1 MVAEN
6 ANLYYVWGRPQWPR
20 GKGNDMPSSPGND
33 ATPRGGSARSGG
45 PDEAAL
51 YIKSAIADLAHMA
64 RRHGHDMLGYLL
76 DMAQMEADEIVRRRR
91 GR

>member
-1 MVAEN
+1 
-6 ANLYYVWGRPQWPR
+6 
-20 GKGNDMPSSPGND
+20 MPSSPGND

-51 YIKSAIADLAHMA
+51 YIKSAIADLGQMA

-76 DMAQMEADEIVRRRR
+76 DMAQMEADQILHQR
-91 GR
+91 GKR

>member
-1 MVAEN
+1 MAS
-6 ANLYYVWGRPQWPR
+6 AA
-20 GKGNDMPSSPGND
+20 GND
-33 ATPRGGSARSGG
+33 ASRRRGPSADGG

-51 YIKSAIADLAHMA
+51 YIKSAIAELSQMA

-76 DMAQMEADEIVRRRR
+76 DMAQMEADDIVRRRR

>member
-1 MVAEN
+1 MVAVS
-6 ANLYYVWGRPQWPR
+6 AISDYLWTRPVAAAW
-20 GKGNDMPSSPGND
+20 KGNDMPSSPGND

-51 YIKSAIADLAHMA
+51 YIKSAIADLSHMA

>member
-1 MVAEN
+1 MGS
-6 ANLYYVWGRPQWPR
+6 L
-20 GKGNDMPSSPGND
+20 PGND
-33 ATPRGGSARSGG
+33 AASRRSPARSGG

-51 YIKSAIADLAHMA
+51 YIKSAIADLSQMA

-76 DMAQMEADEIVRRRR
+76 DMAQLEADEIVRRRR